1 MFMSVISQMD
11 QKTRKEV
18 IEKNIDV
25 SLKNIGNVFCDD
37 EKNVHCENLIG
48 AISIPLGVAGP
59 LLINQ
64 SSSKFGRT
72 TVQIE
77 KLIPIATTEGAL
89 VASINRGCKVI
100 NEAGGIST
108 YIEQVG
114 VTRGVIFR
122 TKGINE
128 SEKVKKWFNVNFNE
142 ISEVAR
148 SSSSHLKLNEIDAQ
162 SIGRSLYVRFSFDT
176 DQAMGMNM
184 ATIAADKIASFIN
197 EKKNIK
203 VLAVA
208 GNYDTDKKPSWLNM
222 IKGRGRK
229 ISSEIIISNQIVSK
243 NLHTNPKRIVE
254 VVKHKC
260 WGGSILSGS
269 LGFNAQ
275 YANIVAGVF
284 LATGQDSAHIVEGGL
299 GITSADV
306 LDDGSLYFSVY
317 LPDILLGVVGG
328 GTKLKTQTEAR
339 ALAKVLTSDDLAE
352 LLAGAVL
359 AGELSLIAS
368 IAENSLASAHKKLG
382 R

>member
-1 MFMSVISQMD
+1 MSVISQMD
-11 QKTRKEV
+11 QKTRKAS
-18 IEKNIDV
+18 IEKQNNI
-25 SLKNIGNVFCDD
+25 SLKNIGDVFCDD
-37 EKNVHCENLIG
+37 LANVHCENLIG

-64 SSSKFGRT
+64 SSSKFEKT
-72 TVQIE
+72 TVQLE
-77 KLIPIATTEGAL
+77 KFIPIATTEGAL

-100 NEAGGIST
+100 NEAGGVST
-108 YIEQVG
+108 YVEKVG

-128 SEKVKKWFNVNFNE
+128 SEMLKKWLTENSDE
-142 ISEVAR
+142 ISKVAQ
-148 SSSSHLKLNEIDAQ
+148 SSSSHLKLKEIDAQ
-162 SIGRSLYVRFSFDT
+162 SMGRSLYVRFSFDT

-184 ATIAADKIASFIN
+184 ATIAADKIASFLST
-197 EKKNIK
+197 KKNIE

-229 ISSEIIISNQIVSK
+229 ISAEIMISNQIIRK
-243 NLHTNPKRIVE
+243 NLHTTPVRIVE

-284 LATGQDSAHIVEGGL
+284 LATGQDAAHIVEGSL
-299 GITSADV
+299 GVTCADV

-339 ALAKVLTSDDLAE
+339 TLAKVSTSDDLAE